1 MMLQMLVM
9 LGVMMLGVM
18 MPEEMMLME
27 MRRLGYMLNS

>member
-1 MMLQMLVM
+1 MMMLQMLV
-9 LGVMMLGVM
+9 MLGVM